1 MEESSMSRPKTPV
14 PLTDKIAQAFKA
26 VGKLQRNGTNTKR
39 RYKWTRATDVF
50 EAVRLEFFSRGVLV
64 IHDEGTPEYVAVAQ
78 SNGGE
83 QITECRLPVKY
94 SFKDATGEIGPF
106 TVNGIGRDVEDKSL
120 YKAQTGAQKALLKRF
135 GLMAEEAD
143 DPEWDG
149 SQAPAGETLDDHAPM
164 KTPRK
169 EQPLATYQIEAIG
182 EAMTSTGKTA
192 EELSQVVAA
201 RFHAAAVENV
211 KRKDFK
217 ELLKWASDGRGTIT
231 PPKAQATPDQGALPL
246 RAAREPIQMRIGN
259 QKVEFEAK
267 DKPFA
272 I

>member
-1 MEESSMSRPKTPV
+1 MSRPKIPTPLV
-14 PLTDKIAQAFKA
+14 DKIAQAFKA
-26 VGKLQRNGTNTKR
+26 VGKLQRNGTNSKR

-50 EAVRLEFFSRGVLV
+50 EAVRLEFFDRGVLV
-64 IHDEGTPEYVAVAQ
+64 IHDEGMPEYVAVAQ

-83 QITECRLPVKY
+83 QITECRLPVRY

-106 TVNGIGRDVEDKSL
+106 TVNGIGRDVEDKAL

-135 GLMAEEAD
+135 GLMAEEVD

-149 SQAPAGETLDDHAPM
+149 SQAPAGETLDDAAPM
-164 KTPRK
+164 RTPRK
-169 EQPLATYQIEAIG
+169 EQPLAAYQIDAVREALG
-182 EAMTSTGKTA
+182 STGKSDA
-192 EELSQVVAA
+192 ELSEVVAA
-201 RFHAAAVENV
+201 RFHAAELANV
-211 KRKDFK
+211 KRKHFK

-231 PPKAQATPDQGALPL
+231 PPKLTAVPAQAALPL
-246 RAAREPIQMRIGN
+246 RAAPPVEMRIGN
-259 QKVEFEAK
+259 KTVEFQPK